1 MPYTEYPVNP
11 VNLRPV
17 DEIRHVDCLGK
28 HVVGR
33 EVQPDGFVLRPVALI
48 EASSSAEFGQE
59 RNLRSVLANVASMYI
74 LYLELKSPIFAC
86 DCEEI
91 ALVFSAWKGFDRV

>member
-1 MPYTEYPVNP
+1 MTYTGYPVNP

-59 RNLRSVLANVASMYI
+59 RNLRSVLANVASMYV
-74 LYLELKSPIFAC
+74 LYLELKSPIFTC
-86 DCEEI
+86 D
-91 ALVFSAWKGFDRV
+91 LRGNSSGFFCLEGFR